1 MKHLLSVDE
10 CLPESVRNDAS
21 IISSLQSIDELVE
34 RIDMATRRKRRVG
47 VMLHNLHGSSSSA
60 PTVPGLQSHV
70 QQKLVRVFIRHEYVA
85 SGASRHLDPSNS
97 SATEAAAA
105 TRPHFLVYIDCVV
118 LDPNVQGESKHS
130 NLGALF
136 DKISLQIDKK
146 FSQGESQL
154 LECRREDFPSGTA
167 THCYRLKVNCYR
179 PNENLLPC
187 KILIH
192 RSSNV
197 CKRYNI
203 SDQLRRVI
211 LPNIRADPTERE
223 VLLAIWQYVTSHSLL
238 SVDKR
243 YIRCD
248 DPLKEILCSG
258 QGNSMQQGP
267 QTGLVPPT
275 MTSALVPMSSLRA
288 RLAPHLIGALPL
300 VVDHILN
307 AANTAESFERLVS
320 GNYALGGGGRW
331 STADLYSRAG

>member
-1 MKHLLSVDE
+1 MKHLLSVDKY
-10 CLPESVRNDAS
+10 LPESVRNDAS

-34 RIDMATRRKRRVG
+34 RIDMVTRRKRRVG
-47 VMLHNLHGSSSSA
+47 VMLHNLHGSA
-60 PTVPGLQSHV
+60 PTVPAGLQSHV
-70 QQKLVRVFIRHEYVA
+70 QQKLVRVFIRHEFVA
-85 SGASRHLDPSNS
+85 SGANRHLDPSNS
-97 SATEAAAA
+97 PAAA

-118 LDPNVQGESKHS
+118 LDPNVEGESKHPT
-130 NLGALF
+130 LGALF

-146 FSQGESQL
+146 FGQGESQL

-179 PNENLLPC
+179 PNETLLPC

-192 RSSNV
+192 RSSSV
-197 CKRYNI
+197 CKRYSI

-223 VLLAIWQYVTSHSLL
+223 VLLAIWQYVTSNNLL

-258 QGNSMQQGP
+258 QGNAMQQGP
-267 QTGLVPPT
+267 QTGLVPSS

>member
-21 IISSLQSIDELVE
+21 IKRSLQSIDDLIE
-34 RIDMATRRKRRVG
+34 RIDMVTRRKRRVG
-47 VMLHNLHGSSSSA
+47 VMLHNLHGSSSSS
-60 PTVPGLQSHV
+60 PIVPAGLQSHV
-70 QQKLVRVFIRHEYVA
+70 QQKLVRIFIRHEFVA
-85 SGASRHLDPSNS
+85 SSVSRNLDPSS
-97 SATEAAAA
+97 SPAAAAAA

-118 LDPNVQGESKHS
+118 LDPNFEGQNKHS
-130 NLGALF
+130 DLGALF

-154 LECRREDFPSGTA
+154 LECRKEDFPPGTA
-167 THCYRLKVNCYR
+167 THCYRLKVNCHR
-179 PNENLLPC
+179 PSDTLLPC

-192 RSSNV
+192 RSSSV

-203 SDQLRRVI
+203 SDQLRRVV

-223 VLLAIWQYVTSHSLL
+223 VLLALWQYVTTHSLL

-248 DPLKEILCSG
+248 DPLKEVLCSG
-258 QGNSMQQGP
+258 QGNAMQQQQP
-267 QTGLVPPT
+267 GLVPPP
-275 MTSALVPMSSLRA
+275 MGSALVPMSSLRT